1 MNHHYVVVENFFDGA
16 EAMRA
21 AYEGHFANP
30 ATHGAQQQ
38 IWNYWYVPGT
48 YTYLKTSPTKI
59 IPQPLLER
67 FMGHLNNWAM
77 NTLGLTTKLV
87 PWMSLYVDGC
97 GQKLHN
103 DAAAGQMGF
112 VYSITRWDDRPF
124 LGGETVLF
132 HPTNYWQ
139 TDRMKQSGAGTS
151 FYDLVPS
158 KFNQLV
164 LFDDRVIH
172 GVQTIEGTMDPLK
185 GRVVL
190 HGHLKAESFGLAGPL
205 AADVAVGALRPTLER
220 LNGEIR
226 EAVKWVNGFA
236 TVRITVDPNGSVSA
250 AQILCDRLLPMTAD
264 AGRVDAFRQR
274 IGSLLAEAKLP
285 AAEGPTT
292 ITLPVVVVG

>member
-1 MNHHYVVVENFFDGA
+1 MDKHYVIVENFFDQA
-16 EAMRA
+16 EALRSA
-21 AYEGHFANP
+21 FEAHFANP

-59 IPQPLLER
+59 VPQPLLER
-67 FMGHLNNWAM
+67 FMQNLNVWGM
-77 NTLGLTTKLV
+77 NALGLTTQLV

-103 DAAAGQMGF
+103 DAAAGQMGW

-185 GRVVL
+185 GRIVL
-190 HGHLKAESFGLAGPL
+190 HGHLKAESIGLSGPL
-205 AADVAVGALRPTLER
+205 TADAAIASAKPVLER
-220 LNGEIR
+220 LG
-226 EAVKWVNGFA
+226 EAVRGALKWVNGFA
-236 TVRITVDPNGSVSA
+236 TVRLTVEPAGTVSQI
-250 AQILCDRLLPMTAD
+250 QILCDRLLPMTPD
-264 AGRVDAFRQR
+264 ASHVETFRR
-274 IGSLLAEAKLP
+274 TMTGLLSEAKFP
-285 AAEGPTT
+285 TAEGPSQ